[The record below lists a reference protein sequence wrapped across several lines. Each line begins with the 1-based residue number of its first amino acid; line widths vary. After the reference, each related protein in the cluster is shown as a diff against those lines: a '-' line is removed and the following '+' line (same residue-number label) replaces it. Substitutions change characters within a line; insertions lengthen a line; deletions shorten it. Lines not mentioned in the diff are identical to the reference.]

1 MKSTL
6 LAMLAALLV
15 INAAY
20 AVDEVSLLADEMF
33 VSGTIDEDE
42 DETATKNNENEDSSG
57 SIFGFIVRPLSKIFG
72 SDDDVT
78 QKEEGAKE
86 SYLERSIR
94 LAGEGSLEDQMN
106 LAYMYL
112 YGTNGVEQDFA
123 ASLKYYTM
131 AAEQNDPIALNN
143 LGSLYFNGIGTQK
156 NIKKA
161 LEMFKK
167 ASILGN
173 SDASVNLAFIY
184 LTGGPH
190 DTERNRMAVELFEKA
205 HEKNNIA
212 KFMLGYAYYK
222 GFVVDR
228 NYEQAFKLIKAAAGG
243 DAMIDEAQL
252 TLAGMYINGEGT
264 VQNYQKAIEAYRAA
278 VMQGNIEAIMTLAG
292 IYNEG
297 KITPRNPV
305 LAHALYNIAAAQNV
319 ALAAKKREELS
330 KELPLEAL
338 TKAQET
344 AQNYNASASEL
355 TNYIRQTYGLNI
367 RNYINNNIII
377 KPEQK

>member
-1 MKSTL
+1 MKNTL

-15 INAAY
+15 IDAAY

-42 DETATKNNENEDSSG
+42 DETATKNDENEDSSG

-131 AAEQNDPIALNN
+131 AAEQNNPIALNN
-143 LGSLYFNGIGTQK
+143 LGSLYFNGIGTPK

-167 ASILGN
+167 ASNLGN

-184 LTGGPH
+184 LKGGPH
-190 DTERNRMAVELFEKA
+190 DAERNRIAVELFEKA
-205 HEKNNIA
+205 HEQNNIA
-212 KFMLGYAYYK
+212 KFMLGYAHYK

-243 DAMIDEAQL
+243 ESMIDEAQL

-278 VMQGNIEAIMTLAG
+278 VLQGNIEAIMTLAG

-319 ALAAKKREELS
+319 ESAAKKREDLS
-330 KELPLEAL
+330 RELPLESL

-344 AQNYNASASEL
+344 AQNYEASASEL
-355 TNYIRQTYGLNI
+355 TTYIRQTYGLNI

>member
-1 MKSTL
+1 MKNTL
-6 LAMLAALLV
+6 LALIAASL
-15 INAAY
+15 IANAAY

-33 VSGTIDEDE
+33 LTNSGEEDADESAAESKAEDE
-42 DETATKNNENEDSSG
+42 DSG
-57 SIFGFIVRPLSKIFG
+57 SLFGFIVKPLSKFFG
-72 SDDDVT
+72 SNEDVT

-86 SYLERSIR
+86 SFLERSIR
-94 LAGEGSLEDQMN
+94 QAGEGNLEDQMN

-161 LEMFKK
+161 LKLFRQ
-167 ASILGN
+167 AADLGN
-173 SDASVNLAFIY
+173 SDAAVNLAFIY
-184 LTGGPH
+184 LTGGSH
-190 DTERNRMAVELFEKA
+190 DIERNRMAMELFEKA
-205 HEKNNIA
+205 HDKNNIA

-222 GFVVDR
+222 GFVVDK

-278 VMQGNIEAIMTLAG
+278 VMQGNLEAIMTLAG
-292 IYNEG
+292 IYAEG
-297 KITPRNPV
+297 KICPQNPV

-319 ALAAKKREELS
+319 SVAAKKREELS
-330 KELPLEAL
+330 EELQLEAL

-344 AQNYNASASEL
+344 AQNYEAAASEL
-355 TNYIRQTYGLNI
+355 TTYIRQTYGLNI
-367 RNYINNNIII
+367 RNYINNNMTDNR
-377 KPEQK
+377 